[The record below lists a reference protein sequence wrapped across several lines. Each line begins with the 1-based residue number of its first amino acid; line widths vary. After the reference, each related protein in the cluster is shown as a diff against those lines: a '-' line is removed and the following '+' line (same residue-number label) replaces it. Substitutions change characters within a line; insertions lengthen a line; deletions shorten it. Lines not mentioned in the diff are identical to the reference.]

1 MKINYRT
8 LLNKN
13 IADILIV
20 TATDIETEMLHKALE
35 PVCTEGLLEIEDEGH
50 CYFAGILGGYN
61 IIHCQCEKMGTQE
74 KGSSILTT
82 TTALKTWPCIKAVI
96 MLGIAFGMYENE
108 GETPQHF
115 SDVLVAC
122 KIFPYENQRFNH
134 DGSVTYRGKEHC
146 ASIPFIDAFT
156 VIARNWQWENVKGE
170 STRIEICPLL
180 SGEKLVDDITKRN
193 ELKSYFKE
201 YRGGEMEGIG
211 LAAVCEEHGKP
222 WILLKAICDFADGNK
237 GLDKKEK
244 QADAAKAAVHA
255 CTQALQTINVSSL
268 IDNKTNYWYRPSELD
283 LSKVFFVHYDTD
295 CSPYYLERNVDV
307 ELQLFVIIKGC
318 WVYGNS
324 GMGKSELLT
333 RTLIHNNVEYIYIDL
348 SLCSKNNVLDTF
360 DTIYES
366 ICAKLNKETEE
377 ISCFEDYVK
386 EICKILN
393 SEIVTKHMYLL
404 IDEIPFE
411 HKSMIFR
418 EFVDK
423 FCSMMNYCSRNIK
436 GKTILF
442 MVSSIASPLEAIDSD
457 DYKNKIAQYI
467 KFLELKD
474 WTMEEC
480 TKLIDLLTKVVYLDW
495 SDFKIEDF
503 IEKFKYSPR
512 LIKNALKES
521 CSLGYRKIDDIVIN
535 RIIVG

>member
-1 MKINYRT
+1 MRINYRS
-8 LLNKN
+8 LQNKN

-20 TATDIETEMLHKALE
+20 TATDIETEMLHSALE
-35 PVCTEGLLEIEDEGH
+35 PVCAEGLLEIENEGY
-50 CYFAGILGGYN
+50 CYYSGILGGYN
-61 IIHCQCEKMGTQE
+61 IIHCQCQKMGTQE

-82 TTALKTWPCIKAVI
+82 STALKTWPCIKAVI

-108 GETPQHF
+108 GENPQHF

-122 KIFPYENQRFNH
+122 KIFPYENQRFNQ
-134 DGSVTYRGKEHC
+134 DGSITYRGEEHC
-146 ASIPFIDAFT
+146 ASNHFIDAFA
-156 VIARNWQWENVKGE
+156 VVARDWQRKNIIGE

-180 SGEKLVDDITKRN
+180 SGEKLVDDIDKRN

-211 LAAVCEEHGKP
+211 LAATCEEHGKP

-237 GLDKKEK
+237 GTNKKEK
-244 QADAAKAAVHA
+244 QVDAAKAAVHA
-255 CTQALQTINVSSL
+255 CVQALKTINVTS
-268 IDNKTNYWYRPSELD
+268 IINNKTNYWYRHSELD
-283 LSKVFFVHYDTD
+283 LSKVFFVHYDSD
-295 CSPYYLERNVDV
+295 CSQYYLERDVDA
-307 ELQLFVIIKGC
+307 ELQPFIMTKSC

-333 RTLIHNNVEYIYIDL
+333 RTLIHNKVEYIYIDL
-348 SLCSKNNVLDTF
+348 SLCSKSNVLEAF
-360 DTIYES
+360 AAIYES
-366 ICAKLNKETEE
+366 ICAKVDKETEV
-377 ISCFEDYVK
+377 ISCFDDYVK
-386 EICKILN
+386 SICRVLN
-393 SEIVTKHMYLL
+393 SCFVTTQMYLL
-404 IDEIPFE
+404 IDEIPFDN
-411 HKSMIFR
+411 KSIIFKD
-418 EFVDK
+418 FVDK

-436 GKTILF
+436 GKTVFF
-442 MVSSIASPLEAIDSD
+442 MVSSIASPLEAIESN

-480 TKLIDLLTKVVYLDW
+480 TKLVDLLTEVVYLDW
-495 SDFKIEDF
+495 SSFKKEDF
-503 IEKFKYSPR
+503 IERFNYSPR

>member
-1 MKINYRT
+1 MKIDYRILT
-8 LLNKN
+8 NKN

-35 PVCTEGLLEIEDEGH
+35 PVCADGLLEIEYEGH
-50 CYFAGILGGYN
+50 CYFSGILGGYN
-61 IIHCQCEKMGTQE
+61 IIHCQCERMGTQE

-82 TTALKTWPCIKAVI
+82 TKALKIWPCIKAVI

-108 GETPQHF
+108 GDTPQHF

-134 DGSVTYRGKEHC
+134 DGSVTFRGKEHF
-146 ASIPFIDAFT
+146 ASKSFIDAFT
-156 VIARNWQWENVKGE
+156 VVARDWIWKNIKGE
-170 STRIEICPLL
+170 YSRIEICPLL

-193 ELKSYFKE
+193 ELKSTFKE

-211 LAAVCEEHGKP
+211 LAAVCEEYGKP

-237 GLDKKEK
+237 GIDKKEK
-244 QADAAKAAVHA
+244 QVDAAMAAVYA
-255 CTQALQTINVSSL
+255 CAQALKTINVASI
-268 IDNKTNYWYRPSELD
+268 IDNKINYWYRPSELD
-283 LSKVFFVHYDTD
+283 FSKVFFVHYDSD
-295 CSPYYLERNVDV
+295 CSPYYLERDVDV
-307 ELQLFVIIKGC
+307 ELQPFIMTKSC

-324 GMGKSELLT
+324 GIGKSELLT

-348 SLCSKNNVLDTF
+348 SLCSKSNVLDTF

-366 ICAKLNKETEE
+366 ICERVDKETEE

-386 EICKILN
+386 AICKVLN
-393 SEIVTKHMYLL
+393 SSFVSKQMYLL
-404 IDEIPFE
+404 IDEIPFDN
-411 HKSMIFR
+411 KSLIFR
-418 EFVDK
+418 DFVDK

-436 GKTILF
+436 GKTVLF
-442 MVSSIASPLEAIDSD
+442 MVSSIASPLDAIDSD
-457 DYKNKIAQYI
+457 DYRHKIAQYI

-480 TKLIDLLTKVVYLDW
+480 VKLIHLLTEVVYLDW
-495 SDFKIEDF
+495 NNFKIEDF
-503 IEKFKYSPR
+503 VKRFKFSPR